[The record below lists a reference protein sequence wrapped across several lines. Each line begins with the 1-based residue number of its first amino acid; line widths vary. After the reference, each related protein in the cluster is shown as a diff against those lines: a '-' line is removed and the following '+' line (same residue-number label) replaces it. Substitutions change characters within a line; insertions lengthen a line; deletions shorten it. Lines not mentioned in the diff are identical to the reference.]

1 MRLFTCAYTP
11 SFPDGVDESRK
22 FTQNPHFEVFSSKVS
37 ENRSK
42 ISLLVIDPLCNKHKA
57 GAV

>member
-11 SFPDGVDESRK
+11 SFPDGVDECRK

-42 ISLLVIDPLCNKHKA
+42 ISLHVTTCKFKKLPSD
-57 GAV
+57 GE